1 MEIHLDESRFFGKL
15 IQTWYLVPG
24 TWFPKQEN
32 YYQFLFPI
40 GKIGKAN
47 GHPDEKVPSHYLGN
61 EFGDSPS
68 QFSHQHGE
76 RTEVLSM
83 DRQVTL
89 LQHPPLASWPFP
101 HCINPLFGHDRH
113 VTSSRPSSLAGL
125 HSSNNYQLSPDGPPP
140 LHRYHTSK
148 VKTETVWTLGYLYT
162 TLLREAIL
170 LTNILK
176 YLKVWPGRTPSPLFS
191 KAV

>member
-1 MEIHLDESRFFGKL
+1 MENYKNLL
-15 IQTWYLVPG
+15 
-24 TWFPKQEN
+24 FPKQEN

-101 HCINPLFGHDRH
+101 YCINPLFGHDRH
-113 VTSSRPSSLAGL
+113 MTSSRPSSLADFHQMVL
-125 HSSNNYQLSPDGPPP
+125 HPCIGTILQKLKQKLSEPSAI
-140 LHRYHTSK
+140 Y
-148 VKTETVWTLGYLYT
+148 
-162 TLLREAIL
+162 TLLCFA
-170 LTNILK
+170 K
-176 YLKVWPGRTPSPLFS
+176 QHF
-191 KAV
+191 